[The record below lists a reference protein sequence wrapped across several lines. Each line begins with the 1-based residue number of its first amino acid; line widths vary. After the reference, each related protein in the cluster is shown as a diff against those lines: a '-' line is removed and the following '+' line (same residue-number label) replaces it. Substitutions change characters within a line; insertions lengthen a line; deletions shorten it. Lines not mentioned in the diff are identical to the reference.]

1 MKNRIQ
7 QWKLRLNNR
16 LVAWGGV
23 IGVRLLPC
31 PDCGLPLGIKL
42 WPAAALVWLFQ
53 RARRRQIQQLDLLLR
68 RDLSHPPSSGGTGSS
83 SNT

>member
-1 MKNRIQ
+1 
-7 QWKLRLNNR
+7 
-16 LVAWGGV
+16 
-23 IGVRLLPC
+23 
-31 PDCGLPLGIKL
+31 
-42 WPAAALVWLFQ
+42 LFQ